1 MPLQN
6 LNTPPTEVTRLASS
20 TDGRVARGER
30 TRDAITD
37 ALYALI
43 HDGVESPSGREIAER
58 AEVSLRS
65 VFQHFDD
72 IEAVYAELMARQ
84 ESRITPFLAELDPAL
99 PLSERVDRVVEMR
112 DSMFALAAPL
122 RRSAGAHRAARTSHT
137 VKRGLLQL
145 QRAQR
150 EQLNIT
156 FSQEIG
162 DNDHLL
168 LQVDIWLSFETWDQF
183 LNQHGL
189 SRAATRG
196 HLQSLLM
203 TLLSA

>member
-6 LNTPPTEVTRLASS
+6 INTSS
-20 TDGRVARGER
+20 SEAAHTTPSADGRVARGER

-43 HDGVESPSGREIAER
+43 HDGVENPSGREIAER

-84 ESRITPFLAELDPAL
+84 ESRIAPFLAALDPEL
-99 PLSERVDRVVEMR
+99 PLSERVDRIFEMR

-137 VKRGLLQL
+137 IKRGLLQL

-150 EQLNIT
+150 DQLNKT

-162 DNDHLL
+162 DNDRLL

-203 TLLSA
+203 ALLSR

>member
-6 LNTPPTEVTRLASS
+6 LNTPQAEAARPTPR

-43 HDGVESPSGREIAER
+43 CDGAENPSGREIAER

-72 IEAVYAELMARQ
+72 IEAVYGELLVRQ
-84 ESRITPFLAELDPAL
+84 EIRIAPFLAELEPGL
-99 PLSERVDRVVEMR
+99 PLSERVDRIVEMR

-122 RRSAGAHRAARTSHT
+122 RRSAGAHRAARTSQT
-137 VKRGLLQL
+137 IKRGLLRL

-150 EQLNIT
+150 EQLNKT
-156 FSQEIG
+156 FEQEIG
-162 DNDHLL
+162 DNDRLL

-203 TLLSA
+203 ALLSR